1 MASRIQLDTLRTLD
15 HTGISASY
23 AAIGTAFSVLP
34 RIICITNDT
43 DGSIIVS
50 DDPLN
55 SSGKLY
61 LPKGSFKLFDLTT
74 NANSNYDDTVTLP
87 LQMQLYVK
95 QSTTVS
101 SGIVTVEII
110 YAV

>member
-1 MASRIQLDTLRTLD
+1 MTRSQFDTLRILD

-23 AAIGTAFSVLP
+23 AAIGTAFAVLP
-34 RIICITNDT
+34 RIICVTNDT
-43 DGSIIVS
+43 DGAIIVS

-55 SSGKLY
+55 STGKLY
-61 LPKGSFKLFDLTT
+61 LPKGSFKLFDITT
-74 NANSNYDDTVTLP
+74 NSNQNLDDTNTLP
-87 LQMQLYVK
+87 LHMQLYIK
-95 QSTTVS
+95 QYTTVS